1 MKPISLMAITAFAL
15 SGAALA
21 QTQDYGSSSTSTTT
35 TTTTQTQ
42 TPYGSS
48 SDSSGMSGT
57 SSGMSASPTT
67 SSTTATQTP
76 APQVVEQ
83 KVDLTTEPGP
93 PYDKRAARTEAINA
107 LAWAKHEGCRDD
119 PSPRDCVRQAQE
131 DYRETMARLGP
142 GPTDSRS
149 GGTVSSSGTSEAP
162 PARADRN

>member
-1 MKPISLMAITAFAL
+1 MKPIPLMAITAFAL

-35 TTTTQTQ
+35 TTTTTQTQ

-48 SDSSGMSGT
+48 SMSGT
-57 SSGMSASPTT
+57 SSGMSPSPTT
-67 SSTTATQTP
+67 SSTTATQMP
-76 APQVVEQ
+76 APQMVEQ
-83 KVDLTTEPGP
+83 RVDLTSEPGP
-93 PYDKRAARTEAINA
+93 PDDKRAARTEAINA

-149 GGTVSSSGTSEAP
+149 SGGTVSSSGTSEAP